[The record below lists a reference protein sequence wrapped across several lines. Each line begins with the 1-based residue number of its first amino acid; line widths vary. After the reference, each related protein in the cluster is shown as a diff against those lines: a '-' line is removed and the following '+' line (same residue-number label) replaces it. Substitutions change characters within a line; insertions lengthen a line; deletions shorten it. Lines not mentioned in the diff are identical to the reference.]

1 MKVYLDR
8 KNDLTKAEGEYDRK
22 KGTLIVKKGSVV
34 SKEVRY
40 SNTFHGSQAIEK
52 LRSQY
57 VIDGI
62 VHKDVAFSS
71 ASAAAN
77 FVCGSSTNGLIA
89 WKTDKGI
96 KLKDII

>member
-1 MKVYLDR
+1 MKVFLDR
-8 KNDLTKAEGEYDRK
+8 KKDLTKAEGEYDRK
-22 KGTLIVKKGSVV
+22 KRTLIVKKGSIV
-34 SKEVRY
+34 SKEVRC
-40 SNTFHGSQAIEK
+40 SSTFHGSQTIEK
-52 LRSQY
+52 LRSQF

-62 VHKDVAFSS
+62 VNEDVTFSS

-89 WKTDKGI
+89 WKTDKGV